1 MFRSIAVVLTAAVSF
16 AATGAAWAQSN
27 APIRIALIASK
38 TGPSETYARD
48 TERGVRMGLEYLTDN
63 TMTVIGRKVE
73 LIVKDDQFKPE
84 LSKALLAEAYGDDK
98 ADLAIGTSWSGG
110 ALAMMPVALEYRKV
124 FIAEPAIA
132 DSITGDK
139 SNRYVFRASRNSFQ
153 DALATAVTAGK
164 GANIAFLAPDYV
176 YGRDGVKSFKEAL
189 ASIKSDAKVVHEEYI
204 PLSTSDFT
212 ASFQRIADALKDKQ
226 GPKKLYVIWGAPNP
240 IKKIAD
246 MGPER
251 YGIQLG
257 SIGGASLD
265 YMKNWPGLN
274 VEGGTFYFYTF
285 PKNKMNDW
293 LVAEHQKRYKVPP
306 DLFTAG
312 GFAAIAAA
320 VEGIRKANSTDT
332 EKLIAAMEGMT
343 FDTPKGPITF
353 RKEDHQGMQTQYH
366 FRTVKAPKSEWD
378 LLELVREIPPAEMP
392 VPINAKPR
400 TGG

>member
-1 MFRSIAVVLTAAVSF
+1 MFRSIALTLTAAASM
-16 AATGAAWAQSN
+16 AAAGAALAQN
-27 APIRIALIASK
+27 TGPIKIALIASK
-38 TGPSETYARD
+38 TGPSESFARD
-48 TERGVRMGLEYLTDN
+48 TERGVRLALEYLTNN
-63 TMTVIGRKVE
+63 TMAINGRKVE

-84 LSKALLAEAYGDDK
+84 LAKAMLAEAYGDDK
-98 ADLAIGTSWSGG
+98 ADIAIGTSWSGG
-110 ALAMMPVALEYRKV
+110 ALAMMPVAQEYRKV

-132 DSITGDK
+132 DSITGEK

-153 DALATAVTAGK
+153 DALATAVTVGK
-164 GANIAFLAPDYV
+164 GASIAFLAPDYV

-189 ASIKSDAKVVHEEYI
+189 ATIKSDAKVVHEEYI

-212 ASFQRIADALKDKQ
+212 ASFQRIVDAFKDKQ

-240 IKKIAD
+240 IRKVAD
-246 MGPER
+246 MGLDR
-251 YGIQLG
+251 HGIQIG

-274 VEGGTFYFYTF
+274 VEGGTFYYYTF

-293 LVAEHQKRYKVPP
+293 LVAEHQKRYKMPP

-312 GFAAIAAA
+312 GFAAAAAA

-353 RKEDHQGMQTQYH
+353 RKEDHQGMQAQYH
-366 FRTVKAPKSEWD
+366 FRSKKTSANEWD
-378 LLELVREIPPAEMP
+378 LLELAREIPPTEMP
-392 VPINAKPR
+392 VPVHKRP
-400 TGG
+400 GG